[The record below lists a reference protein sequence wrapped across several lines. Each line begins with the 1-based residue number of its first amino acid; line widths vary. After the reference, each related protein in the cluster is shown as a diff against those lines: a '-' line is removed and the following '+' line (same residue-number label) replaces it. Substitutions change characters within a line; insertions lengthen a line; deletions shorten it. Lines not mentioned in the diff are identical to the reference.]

1 LCASKE
7 KLNPREYR
15 VMIEPLVHW
24 WDLLHDSRNLISAKS
39 KWKILRE
46 GVGLQ
51 AVLSNH
57 RFATSWSVLAEYGEY
72 SRGAIKCLIRSI
84 EFGDEC
90 EMVVLFP
97 RSGKRATVCVSSQ
110 IGCAVGCRFCSTGM
124 MGFRRNLSYYEI
136 LEQVYLARCVA
147 IRFGRSLRNVVFM
160 GMGEPM
166 HNCEAVWESLNGM
179 IGDTGFGLSPR
190 AITVSTAIGGGML
203 IETAKKFPNIRIAL
217 SLHAADGDVRRDL
230 VPKSPSEME
239 RMKEVIRTINRI
251 QSGDPLWLEITMLK
265 GVNDRPSDVAAL
277 VEFSRDLNVQIN
289 LIPYNPIRRNENSDD
304 TKTLPLMCYG
314 SELQSTELIKVYAIA
329 QYLRDKGL
337 VVRVRNS
344 FGDQDNAACGQL
356 ALSHSHAINTA
367 AEIINL
373 KAEI

>member
-1 LCASKE
+1 
-7 KLNPREYR
+7 
-15 VMIEPLVHW
+15 MIEPLVHW
-24 WDLLHDSRNLISAKS
+24 WDLLHDSRILISAKS

-51 AVLSNH
+51 TLSSNH

-72 SRGAIKCLIRSI
+72 SRGAIKCLIRSV

-97 RSGKRATVCVSSQ
+97 RSGTRATVCVSSQ
-110 IGCAVGCRFCSTGM
+110 IGCAVGCRFCSTGT
-124 MGFRRNLSYYEI
+124 MGFRRNLSSHEI
-136 LEQVYLARCVA
+136 LEQVYLARCIA

-166 HNCEAVWESLNGM
+166 HNCESVWESLNDM

-203 IETAKKFPNIRIAL
+203 IETAKKFPKVRIAL

-251 QSGDPLWLEITMLK
+251 QCGEPVWLEITMLK
-265 GVNDRPSDVAAL
+265 GVNDRTSDVAAL

-289 LIPYNPIRRNENSDD
+289 LIPYNPIRRNENSDGS
-304 TKTLPLMCYG
+304 KMLLLMCYG
-314 SELQSTELIKVYAIA
+314 SELESTELITVYAIA

-356 ALSHSHAINTA
+356 ALSHSHSINTA
-367 AEIINL
+367 AEIITST
-373 KAEI
+373 AGI